1 MIKNQ
6 YSNTILKHYEDELV
20 KKEIARFSAGRW
32 VAIHCQSLD
41 KSGRPYLLR
50 YFRRAKRKV
59 PLTIHEPE
67 DVSFI
72 IERFKKVEPRT
83 FYASINVYKKLSAAE
98 DTRNLENIAYCLPTW
113 DIDNKIEK
121 WEATVEVAR
130 EILKFLRLH
139 GVEDSVF
146 LKWSGNGMHI
156 HIHHRAFSER
166 LLERIHPLDIAYS
179 VVEYVNMK
187 LHGKY
192 LEIAAKHSARNL
204 RVENKIDIQ
213 RVFTC
218 PLSLHR
224 NLDVVAVCID
234 PDTLDDFSISWV
246 SLENFKHWESWN
258 RYIEGEAD
266 SLAMKAYET
275 VGGYP
280 LRRLPRAQAKKKMR
294 LDELIMKWIRK
305 DSESL

>member
-1 MIKNQ
+1 MDENRNFQ
-6 YSNTILKHYEDELV
+6 AVLRHYQSELV
-20 KKEIARFSAGRW
+20 KREIARFAAGRW
-32 VAIHCQSLD
+32 VAVHCQSLD

-59 PLTIHEPE
+59 PLTIREPE
-67 DVSFI
+67 DVPFI
-72 IERFKKVEPRT
+72 IERFKKLKPRT
-83 FYASINVYKKLSAAE
+83 FYASINVYKKLSVAE

-156 HIHHRAFSER
+156 HIHHRAFSEG

-224 NLDVVAVCID
+224 NLDVVTVCID

-246 SLENFKHWESWN
+246 SLENFKHWEGWN
-258 RYIEGEAD
+258 RYVEGEAD
-266 SLAMKAYET
+266 SLAIKAYET

-280 LRRLPRAQAKKKMR
+280 LRRMPRMKAKKKIGV
-294 LDELIMKWIRK
+294 DELIMKWIGK
-305 DSESL
+305 KSNSA

>member
-1 MIKNQ
+1 MVKNQ
-6 YSNTILKHYEDELV
+6 YSSTVLRHYNDELV
-20 KKEIARFSAGRW
+20 KREIARFAAGRW
-32 VAIHCQSLD
+32 VAVHCQSLD

-50 YFRRAKRKV
+50 YFRRAKRKI

-72 IERFKKVEPRT
+72 IERFRKLEPRV

-121 WEATVEVAR
+121 WEATVEVAW

-156 HIHHRAFSER
+156 HIHHKAFSER
-166 LLERIHPLDIAYS
+166 LLERLHPLDVAYS
-179 VVEYVNMK
+179 IVEYVNMR
-187 LHGKY
+187 LHERY
-192 LEIAAKHSARNL
+192 FEIAAKHHAKNL

-224 NLDVVAVCID
+224 KLNTVAVCID
-234 PDTLDDFSISWV
+234 PRTLNDFSPSWV
-246 SLENFKHWESWN
+246 SMKNFKHWKEWN
-258 RYIEGEAD
+258 QYLEGEAD
-266 SLAMKAYET
+266 SLAIKAYET

-280 LRRLPRAQAKKKMR
+280 LRRLPRAQAKRKMG

-305 DSESL
+305 GSKSV